1 MELNEQALEK
11 ILNRQRDEYQ
21 QYMGAQIEDVR
32 SDIRLLAETVVGVRE
47 DVTEIREMV
56 AKNTEDI
63 EVMKM
68 ELSIIRNDLKE
79 KVGREEFAVL
89 EARVARLERSGR
101 ARQ

>member
-1 MELNEQALEK
+1 MELNQQALEK

-47 DVTEIREMV
+47 DVSEIREMV
-56 AKNTEDI
+56 AKKTEDI

-79 KVGREEFAVL
+79 KVSREEFVL
-89 EARVARLERSGR
+89 LETRVAKLERTGR
-101 ARQ
+101 TIR